1 MVCDY
6 KRARIIAYNKN
17 TNIDI
22 SKMKNYEDL
31 AKAEFKGEIVMRSA
45 TAPYSKTLLASI
57 IANDGNKEAKAW
69 AKGVLENL
77 ATNPKGG
84 DRDQA
89 RQVFAGEAN
98 LQL

>member
-1 MVCDY
+1 
-6 KRARIIAYNKN
+6 
-17 TNIDI
+17 
-22 SKMKNYEDL
+22 MKNYEDL

-77 ATNPKGG
+77 ATNQRVEIEIKL
-84 DRDQA
+84 DKYLQA
-89 RQVFAGEAN
+89 KLN